1 MLANAIDT
9 VRKAAA
15 AHYNIQNPY
24 SDKRA
29 LDEAIA
35 SLQKSIEVN
44 PYNPSVYFDLGSAY
58 SQNSIL
64 DAAANALEE
73 TIRIDP
79 NFAKAH
85 YGLSIIYERK
95 GMKEEAQREFLVYK
109 KLTGE
114 CRK

>member
-1 MLANAIDT
+1 MLAKAI
-9 VRKAAA
+9 VSVQKAAV

-24 SDKRA
+24 SDKRVLA
-29 LDEAIA
+29 DAIT
-35 SLQKSIEVN
+35 SLQKAIEVN
-44 PYNPSVYFDLGSAY
+44 PYNPAVYFDLGSAY
-58 SQNSIL
+58 SQDRIL
-64 DAAANALEE
+64 DEAASALEE

-95 GMKEEAQREFLVYK
+95 GMKEEAQREFLTYQ
-109 KLTGE
+109 KLVGE